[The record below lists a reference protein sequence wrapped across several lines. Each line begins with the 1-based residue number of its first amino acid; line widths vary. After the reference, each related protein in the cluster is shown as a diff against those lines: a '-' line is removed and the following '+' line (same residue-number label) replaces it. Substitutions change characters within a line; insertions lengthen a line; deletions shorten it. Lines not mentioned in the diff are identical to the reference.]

1 MECLGRN
8 GRGTLQGEIDKKTE
22 KFSNQF
28 LNDTMMK
35 KLLII
40 VTRCFLT
47 VLILSSYNKSQ
58 AQNSDLSKIEAGTI
72 PAKVSVPQLGKS
84 SVEEVLNAMTL
95 KEKATMVVGY
105 LHAIKKG
112 NSSGLLGSEI
122 DFDYPGL
129 GFAIPQVKR
138 LGIPA
143 TIVSDG
149 SYGLRRYMPIS
160 RGVWGTTAFPVPI
173 LVACTWNLE
182 AAETQG
188 VCYGKEG
195 KEAGVDVLL
204 GPAMNIHRDPLCG
217 RNFEYFSE
225 DPLLS
230 GKMAAAVVR
239 GIQSNNVGTTIKHL
253 AANNQETERKTNDAR
268 LTTRALREIYLR
280 GFEIAVKEAHPWMI
294 MTSYNKINGAYTSER
309 RDLLK
314 DIVRGEWGFDG
325 VFMTDFNGAGW
336 APWQIKAGND
346 LIMPGTTYL
355 VENVINAVNN
365 RSLDIKDLDFCV
377 KNILN
382 YVVKT
387 NHFKGYKYTKS
398 PDLVL
403 NAQKAREVATEGIV
417 MLKNDNTLPF
427 AETTNVALF
436 GVSSYDLQVTGN
448 GSGNVK
454 SDSVVGLS
462 EGLKN
467 NNRKLADFYK
477 NYISD
482 EKSKMP
488 KQKIFS
494 GKVQIAGETQPSLEL
509 INTAAAE
516 SDIAIFSI
524 GRNAGEGYDR
534 KPVKGDWSLSDLE
547 LDLLKNITK
556 AFHAA
561 GKKVVVLLNVNGVV
575 ETSSWKDIPDAILVV
590 WLPGQE
596 GGNAIADILTGRVNP
611 SGKLCSTFPISY
623 FDAPSSKNFPF
634 DYVLPPKKQAFDY
647 ATTMTLMDAGK
658 TMREEKPKE
667 EWVKNVD
674 YTNYEEDI
682 YVGYRYYDIFKREVS
697 YPFGYGMSY
706 TTFGYSKPIIKKNNQ
721 GFEVQVEVK
730 NTGKFAGK
738 EIVQVYASSPIH
750 PAGQPEKELIAF
762 AKSRKLEPGES
773 QVVTMTFSQKD
784 LAWYDDSRTAWVLS
798 AGNYD
803 IKCASSSRDIRSS
816 TTIKIAKETIVE
828 KTTNSVRP
836 QVNLQLLKP

>member
-1 MECLGRN
+1 
-8 GRGTLQGEIDKKTE
+8 
-22 KFSNQF
+22 
-28 LNDTMMK
+28 MK
-35 KLLII
+35 KLVNIKLMLLF
-40 VTRCFLT
+40 TFMFFFLT
-47 VLILSSYNKSQ
+47 SFSPRNITGYHKDTLRTEN
-58 AQNSDLSKIEAGTI
+58 
-72 PAKVSVPQLGKS
+72 SVPQLGKN
-84 SVEEVLNAMTL
+84 SVDEVLNAMTL
-95 KEKATMVVGY
+95 QEKATMVVGY
-105 LHAIKKG
+105 LYKVRGFGTEK
-112 NSSGLLGSEI
+112 

-149 SYGLRRYMPIS
+149 SYGLRRYIP
-160 RGVWGTTAFPVPI
+160 GPGGYWGTTAFPVPI
-173 LVACTWNLE
+173 MMACTWNTE
-182 AAETQG
+182 AAESTG
-188 VCYGKEG
+188 VYYGKEG
-195 KEAGVDVLL
+195 KEAGVDALL

-239 GIQSNNVGTTIKHL
+239 GIQSNNVGTTIKHF

-268 LTTRALREIYLR
+268 LSTRALREIYLR

-294 MTSYNKINGAYTSER
+294 MTSYNQINGAYTSER
-309 RDLLK
+309 SDLLK
-314 DIVRGEWGFDG
+314 DILRGEWGFDG
-325 VFMTDFNGAGW
+325 VAMTDFNGAGW

-346 LIMPGTTYL
+346 LIMPGSTYL

-365 RSLDIKDLDFCV
+365 GSLDEKDLDFCV

-382 YVVKT
+382 FVVKT

-417 MLKNDNTLPF
+417 MLKNDKTLPF
-427 AETTNVALF
+427 AETTHVALF
-436 GVSSYDLQVTGN
+436 GISSYDLQVTGN

-454 SDSVVGLS
+454 SDYVVSLS
-462 EGLKN
+462 DALKN
-467 NNRKLADFYK
+467 KSNHLADFYK
-477 NYISD
+477 SFISD
-482 EKSKMP
+482 EKAKMP
-488 KQKIFS
+488 KLKIFS
-494 GKVQIAGETQPSLEL
+494 GKIQIVGETQPSLEL
-509 INTAAAE
+509 INKAAAE

-534 KPVKGDWSLSDLE
+534 KTDRGDWLLSDLE
-547 LDLLKNITK
+547 LDLLKKIKK
-556 AFHAA
+556 AFHSA

-596 GGNAIADILTGRVNP
+596 GGNAIADILTGKVSP
-611 SGKLCSTFPISY
+611 SGKLCSTFPVNY
-623 FDAPSSKNFPF
+623 FDTPSSKNFPF
-634 DYVLPPKKQAFDY
+634 DYVLPPKKKAFDY
-647 ATTMTLMDAGK
+647 ATTLTLADAGK
-658 TMREEKPKE
+658 TMRVEKPKV

-682 YVGYRYYDIFKREVS
+682 YVGYRYYDTFKKEVS
-697 YPFGYGMSY
+697 YPFGFGMSF
-706 TTFGYSKPIIKKNNQ
+706 TTFRYGKALVEETNQ
-721 GFEVQVEVK
+721 GFKVQVEVK

-738 EIVQVYASSPIH
+738 EIVQVYASSPVN
-750 PAGQPEKELIAF
+750 PAGQPEKQLIAF
-762 AKSRKLEPGES
+762 AKTKNLGPGES
-773 QVVTMTFSQKD
+773 QVLTMTFSQKD
-784 LAWYDDSRTAWVLS
+784 LAWYDDSRTAWVLN
-798 AGNYD
+798 AGKYD

-816 TTIKIAKETIVE
+816 TTIKIVKEKIVE